1 MFVSKQFYLKITL
14 SKILYCDIKTKVMED
29 KKLTAANGRP
39 VADNQNVQTVR
50 ATCRWYYKTLG
61 SLRS

>member
-1 MFVSKQFYLKITL
+1 
-14 SKILYCDIKTKVMED
+14 MED

-39 VADNQNVQTVR
+39 VADNQNKQWGHV
-50 ATCRWYYKTLG
+50 ARWYYKTLG

>member
-1 MFVSKQFYLKITL
+1 
-14 SKILYCDIKTKVMED
+14 MED

-39 VADNQNVQTVR
+39 VADNQNVQQWGHV
-50 ATCRWYYKTLG
+50 ARWYYKTLG